1 MTQTTEKYLWRCNDC
16 GSRLTDAQVK
26 IYQQKLMLHGQDV
39 GCCSLCGGHAVN
51 MEQLRLQQRKEQ
63 QEKQL
68 ADRNQSRGRKVLL
81 VSSAMLIAMPGLL
94 LFVVFVLVNLQFGML
109 KSTHIKMK
117 MGAMMLTCIACFV
130 AVLAGAA
137 GFVSIGLIMP
147 GNGLIGW
154 IGSLMVWGIA
164 LAVMFSMGMLI
175 EKSGNLGGKLYY

>member
-1 MTQTTEKYLWRCNDC
+1 MTQPTGHYTWRCNDC
-16 GSRLTDAQVK
+16 GSKLTNQQVK
-26 IYQQKLMLHGQDV
+26 VYQQKLMLHGQDV

-51 MEQLRLQQRKEQ
+51 MEQLRLQQHKEQ
-63 QEKQL
+63 QEKQR

-94 LFVVFVLVNLQFGML
+94 LFVVFVLANLQFGIL

-117 MGAMMLTCIACFV
+117 MGAMMLTGIACFT

-137 GFVSIGLIMP
+137 GFVSIGLIIP
-147 GNGLIGW
+147 GNGLVGW
-154 IGSLMVWGIA
+154 LGSLMVWGLS

-175 EKSGNLGGKLYY
+175 EKSGSMGGKLYY